1 MLGIGRRLVPGK
13 TESLILGSCVLLGAF
28 RRIEDR
34 VAKRV
39 DVSTLLTIL
48 LLILL
53 EFTGIISSD
62 VVLDK
67 SDLGGLSAKHDDR
80 VDRCSCLL
88 IWFKMTME
96 MVSSSLKTRVEYSQD
111 ATVILRDGNREL
123 GSDATTMLT
132 LFRRCLFCMHALDG
146 LCFPRWP
153 EFGNMQRQQ
162 ARGMPVTFCNRPLA
176 QPITMFKRQPLTAV
190 SSVRPR
196 CPVSLRAQSVRSYSD
211 INWANRQRGQ
221 EKGSNTMRMLDC
233 LSPASTARAN
243 PI

>member
-53 EFTGIISSD
+53 EFIGIISSD

-146 LCFPRWP
+146 LCFHGWP
-153 EFGNMQRQQ
+153 EFGNMQDSK
-162 ARGMPVTFCNRPLA
+162 P
-176 QPITMFKRQPLTAV
+176 
-190 SSVRPR
+190 
-196 CPVSLRAQSVRSYSD
+196 
-211 INWANRQRGQ
+211 
-221 EKGSNTMRMLDC
+221 
-233 LSPASTARAN
+233 
-243 PI
+243 